1 MKTIKLNIARKI
13 ALGFVGIT
21 LVSFFTTLV
30 SVYLLQTNRKI
41 DKNISNIILPIV
53 ETSKDFKVMVSDS
66 RKLTSN
72 WIYMP
77 NENEKKSLAKI
88 ITKDFDELKNK
99 FDVILN
105 DNTITDSS
113 KQFLTTKIEKFSA
126 VIKSEAKITQLL
138 QSDEAYSDDAIIDS
152 AINIFDNDVR
162 KSALE
167 LEKQL
172 ESYIKYENQNLSKV
186 QDDKANSYFYI
197 SLLQTIS
204 LIVIFSLGLIAYYY
218 AKKAVINPINDLKK
232 IILALSIGKTTD
244 VDAKSLN
251 REDEIGEMSNAIQNL
266 VVGLNDKINFA
277 EEIGNQ
283 NFDKEFQ
290 LLSKEDKLGYSLLNM
305 SNQLRKLKMEDQVR
319 MWASQGKIQFDELLR
334 AYNESISIT
343 CDNFLLRLV
352 KYLNINQGCVFL
364 KREKNGETALE
375 LTSYYAYNR
384 KKHISKEISLTED
397 LVGHCFLENETIHL
411 AKVPD
416 DYIKITSGLG
426 EAVPT
431 SVLLVPIKTELN
443 TVGVLELASFN
454 VFEDYKIEFIK
465 SIVQSL
471 ASVIMNINTQAQTR
485 MLLEELK
492 DNSDKLRNTDERKLQ
507 NLISVHD
514 KQALL
519 LIQEQQM
526 LASMQEITIQYEHLK
541 DKEAQYLLEIES
553 YKNKI
558 D

>member
-1 MKTIKLNIARKI
+1 MKIIKLNIARKI

-77 NENEKKSLAKI
+77 NENEKNTLSKI

-105 DNTITDSS
+105 DNTISDSS

-138 QSDEAYSDDAIIDS
+138 QSDEAYSDDVIIDS

-172 ESYIKYENQNLSKV
+172 ESYIKYENQNLSNV

-232 IILALSIGKTTD
+232 IILELSIGKTSD
-244 VDAKSLN
+244 VDAKSLK

-319 MWASQGKIQFDELLR
+319 MWASQGKIQFEELLR
-334 AYNESISIT
+334 VYNESISIT
-343 CDNFLLRLV
+343 CDNFLLKLV

-364 KREKNGETALE
+364 KKEKNGETALE

-384 KKHISKEISLTED
+384 KKYISKEISLTED
-397 LVGHCFLENETIHL
+397 LVGHCFLENEAIHL

-431 SVLLVPIKTELN
+431 SVLLVPIKTEQN
-443 TVGVLELASFN
+443 TVGVLELASFSI
-454 VFEDYKIEFIK
+454 FEEYKIEFIK

-471 ASVIMNINTQAQTR
+471 ASVIININTQAQTR

-526 LASMQEITIQYEHLK
+526 LASMQEITLQYEHLK

-553 YKNKI
+553 YKNQM